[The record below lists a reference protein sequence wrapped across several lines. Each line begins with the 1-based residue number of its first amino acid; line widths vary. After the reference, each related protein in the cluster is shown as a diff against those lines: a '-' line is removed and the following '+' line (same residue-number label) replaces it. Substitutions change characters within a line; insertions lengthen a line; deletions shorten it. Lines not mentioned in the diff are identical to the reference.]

1 MSAPTSSE
9 DRPRKRRPYAPRVPL
24 AERREQL
31 LDAAL
36 AVIVSDGYDRVSI
49 DAIAKRAHV
58 ARSVVYG
65 AFENLDALLTALLDR
80 QQARAFARLLET
92 IPGAGDPRDP
102 AAGDSRA
109 PAAANLRDPAAF
121 ASKAVRRMSAMLRE
135 DPDTWRL
142 ILLTPGNMPSVVRD
156 RIESDRERFRLRV
169 EGWISLV
176 LTDRSGPELD
186 PRVLAHA
193 LVACAEHFG
202 RVALTDPGTFEPS
215 HLVGQVRVILGALW
229 PPTR

>member
-1 MSAPTSSE
+1 MSAPTASE

-109 PAAANLRDPAAF
+109 PAVADLHDPAAF
-121 ASKAVRRMSAMLRE
+121 ASEAVRRMSAMLRE

-215 HLVGQVRVILGALW
+215 HLVGQVQVILGALW
-229 PPTR
+229 PPRR

>member
-1 MSAPTSSE
+1 MSASTASE

-24 AERREQL
+24 AQRRAQL

-49 DAIAKRAHV
+49 DAIAKRADV

-65 AFENLDALLTALLDR
+65 AFENLDALLSALLDR

-92 IPGAGDPRDP
+92 IPGTGD
-102 AAGDSRA
+102 
-109 PAAANLRDPAAF
+109 LRDPAAF
-121 ASKAVRRMSAMLRE
+121 VSETVRRMSAMLHE

-142 ILLTPGNMPSVVRD
+142 ILLPPGNMPTVVRD
-156 RIESDRERFRLRV
+156 RIEADRERFRLRV
-169 EGWISLV
+169 EQWISLV
-176 LTDRSGPELD
+176 LANRSGPELD
-186 PRVLAHA
+186 PQVLAHA

-202 RVALTDPGTFEPS
+202 RLALTEPGKFDPPR
-215 HLVGQVRVILGALW
+215 LIGQVQVILGAVW
-229 PPTR
+229 PRTR

>member
-1 MSAPTSSE
+1 MSAPAPSE
-9 DRPRKRRPYAPRVPL
+9 DRPRKRRPYAPRVPI

-49 DAIAKRAHV
+49 DAIAKRADV

-80 QQARAFARLLET
+80 QQARAFGRLLET
-92 IPGAGDPRDP
+92 IP
-102 AAGDSRA
+102 SA
-109 PAAANLRDPAAF
+109 PGMRDPAAF
-121 ASKAVRRMSAMLRE
+121 VSEAVRRMSAMLRE

-142 ILLTPGNMPSVVRD
+142 ILLTPGNMPTVVRD
-156 RIESDRERFRLRV
+156 RIEADRERFRFQV
-169 EGWISLV
+169 EEWISIV
-176 LTDRSGPELD
+176 LADRSGPALD
-186 PRVLAHA
+186 PQVLAHA

-202 RVALTDPGTFEPS
+202 RIALTDPGRFDPS
-215 HLVGQVRVILGALW
+215 HLVDQVRVILGVIW

>member
-1 MSAPTSSE
+1 MPAPTSSE
-9 DRPRKRRPYAPRVPL
+9 DRPRKRRPYAPRVPI

-49 DAIAKRAHV
+49 DAIAKRADV

-80 QQARAFARLLET
+80 QQARAFGRLLET
-92 IPGAGDPRDP
+92 IPGAED
-102 AAGDSRA
+102 
-109 PAAANLRDPAAF
+109 LRDPAAF
-121 ASKAVRRMSAMLRE
+121 VSEAVRRMSAMLRE

-142 ILLTPGNMPSVVRD
+142 ILLTPGNMPTVVRD
-156 RIESDRERFRLRV
+156 RIEADRERFRLRV
-169 EGWISLV
+169 GEWLSLV
-176 LTDRSGPELD
+176 LADRTGPALD
-186 PRVLAHA
+186 PQVLAHA

-202 RVALTDPGTFEPS
+202 RVALTDPGRFDPS
-215 HLVGQVRVILGALW
+215 HLISQVQMILGAIW
-229 PPTR
+229 PPAR

>member
-1 MSAPTSSE
+1 MSASTASE

-24 AERREQL
+24 AQRRAQL

-49 DAIAKRAHV
+49 DAIAKRADV

-65 AFENLDALLTALLDR
+65 AFENLDALLSALLDR

-92 IPGAGDPRDP
+92 IPGTGD
-102 AAGDSRA
+102 
-109 PAAANLRDPAAF
+109 LRDPAAF
-121 ASKAVRRMSAMLRE
+121 VSETVHRMSAMLHE

-142 ILLTPGNMPSVVRD
+142 ILLPPGNMPTVVRD
-156 RIESDRERFRLRV
+156 RIEADRERFRLRV
-169 EGWISLV
+169 EQWISLV
-176 LTDRSGPELD
+176 LANRSGPELD
-186 PRVLAHA
+186 PQVLAHA

-202 RVALTDPGTFEPS
+202 RLALTEPGKFDPPR
-215 HLVGQVRVILGALW
+215 LIGQVQVILGAVW
-229 PPTR
+229 PRTR

>member
-1 MSAPTSSE
+1 MSASTASE

-24 AERREQL
+24 AQRRAQL

-49 DAIAKRAHV
+49 DAIAKRADV

-65 AFENLDALLTALLDR
+65 AFENLDALLSALLDR

-92 IPGAGDPRDP
+92 IPDTGD
-102 AAGDSRA
+102 
-109 PAAANLRDPAAF
+109 LRDPAAF
-121 ASKAVRRMSAMLRE
+121 VSETVRRMSTMLHE

-142 ILLTPGNMPSVVRD
+142 ILLPPGNMPTVVRD
-156 RIESDRERFRLRV
+156 RIEADRERFRLRV
-169 EGWISLV
+169 EAWLSLV
-176 LTDRSGPELD
+176 LADRSDPRLD
-186 PRVLAHA
+186 PQVLAHA

-202 RVALTDPGTFEPS
+202 RLALTDPGKFDPPR
-215 HLVGQVRVILGALW
+215 LIGQVQVILGAVW
-229 PPTR
+229 PRTR